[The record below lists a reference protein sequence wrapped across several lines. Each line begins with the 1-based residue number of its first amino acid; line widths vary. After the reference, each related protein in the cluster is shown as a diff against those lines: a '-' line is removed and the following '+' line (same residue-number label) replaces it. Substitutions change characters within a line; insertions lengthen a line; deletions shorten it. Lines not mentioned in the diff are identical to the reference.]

1 MVIVNPSAPVAGD
14 RNDHAME
21 STHWLPRIERLE
33 WLNTTPLEPDARYHY
48 YADAMR
54 LSSLSALLC
63 LIALPALAQNVK
75 IPLGLMGNSAGQA
88 HALTELA
95 NTLVRENPKLA
106 SDPAFLFRAQLL
118 TGTYQTALE
127 SLQTLR
133 APLADNPSARVAAR
147 YLEYVLYATA
157 LLEVREKR
165 IPFETAYRHAFDAV
179 VGPLSDRLAAIV
191 VNGLSFDNLSQAQ
204 QSLQRDLTQLKGK
217 HVVPASSAVE
227 LIRDYNER
235 EMYRVFASTSPA
247 LIEADDARRYL
258 IEKDLTLPV
267 EGATVCVMTVRP
279 KNSIHLP
286 TLLQFTIYNDAG
298 SLLREARRAASNGY
312 VGAIGLTR
320 GKGCSPDPIVPYEHD
335 GADAAALIDWIAAQ
349 PWSDG
354 QVGMYGGSY
363 SGFTPWATA
372 KYRPKAL
379 KAIMVGA
386 PNAPGIDAPTEGNVF
401 WNFMYP
407 WPFYTTNNKTLDN
420 PTYNDHVRWQR
431 LDHNWYAG
439 GRAYRDLD
447 KIEGTPNPVFDR
459 WTSHQ
464 SYDSYWQ
471 KLIPYQEDFAGID
484 IPVLETAGYYFGGPG
499 AAVYYLTQHYKYRP
513 DAHHYLII
521 GPYDHF
527 MGQRGT
533 ATPYGDTDILAGY
546 KLDSAALVDLTE
558 LRFRWFDY
566 ALKGKAKPAILADKI
581 NYQVTGAN
589 VWKHSPSIAAMAAGS
604 ARYYLSSENSGTA
617 HGLTST
623 PPAGGSIRQT
633 VDFANRDDVDAQTL
647 GGNVQD
653 ANLDTTNGIAF
664 VSEPL
669 AKSVEM
675 SGLFSGSID
684 FIANKKDF
692 DFQVSLY
699 ELTAEQQYI
708 QLAPYWSR
716 ASYVG
721 DLTTRQLL
729 TPEQRQTLDFRSMRL
744 MSRRIKA
751 GSRLVV
757 VLNILKEPGRQ
768 INYGTGGSVIDETIA
783 DAKVPLQITWF
794 ASSYIDFPVSAN

>member
-1 MVIVNPSAPVAGD
+1 M
-14 RNDHAME
+14 
-21 STHWLPRIERLE
+21 
-33 WLNTTPLEPDARYHY
+33 
-48 YADAMR
+48 
-54 LSSLSALLC
+54 C
-63 LIALPALAQNVK
+63 LIVTPALAQNVK
-75 IPLGLMGNSAGQA
+75 VPVGLMGNSTGQTRA
-88 HALTELA
+88 VNELA
-95 NTLVRENPKLA
+95 TAVARQDPKQA
-106 SDPAFLFRAQLL
+106 SNPAFLFRAQLVA
-118 TGTYQTALE
+118 GSYQDALE
-127 SLQTLR
+127 SLKKLR
-133 APLADNPSARVAAR
+133 APLAENPSARVAAR
-147 YLEYVLYATA
+147 YIEYVVYATA
-157 LLEVREKR
+157 LLEIREKK
-165 IPFETAYRHAFDAV
+165 IPFEAAYRHAFATV
-179 VGPLSDRLAAIV
+179 VQPLTDRLAAIV
-191 VNGLSFDNLSQAQ
+191 VNGLSFDNLSVAQ
-204 QSLQRDLTQLKGK
+204 QSLQSDLTQLKGK
-217 HVVPASSAVE
+217 RLVAVSGAVE
-227 LIRDYNER
+227 LIRDFNELD
-235 EMYRVFASTSPA
+235 MYRAFAATSPA

-258 IEKDLTLPV
+258 IQKDLSLPV
-267 EGATVCVMTVRP
+267 QGATLCVMTVRP
-279 KNSIHLP
+279 KNPAHLP
-286 TLLQFTIYNDAG
+286 TLLQFTIYNDPG

-354 QVGMYGGSY
+354 QVGMFGGSY

-386 PNAPGIDAPTEGNVF
+386 PNAPGIDAPMEGNVF

-420 PTYNDHVRWQR
+420 ATYNDHARWQR
-431 LDHNWYAG
+431 LDHNWYAS

-447 KIEGTPNPVFDR
+447 KIEGTANPGFDR
-459 WTSHQ
+459 WISHQ

-471 KLIPYQEDFAGID
+471 KLIPFQEDFAGID

-499 AAVYYLTQHYKYRP
+499 AAVYYLSQHYKYRP

-533 ATPYGDTDILAGY
+533 TTPYGDTDTLAGY
-546 KLDSAALVDLTE
+546 KLDPTALIDLTE
-558 LRFRWFDY
+558 LRYRWFDY
-566 ALKGKAKPAILADKI
+566 ALKGKAKPTILADKI

-589 VWKHSPSIAAMAAGS
+589 VWKHAPSIAAMATGS
-604 ARYYLSSENSGTA
+604 ARYYLSSESSGQTHLLA
-617 HGLTST
+617 AT
-623 PPAGGSIRQT
+623 PPPSGSIRQT
-633 VDFANRDDVDAQTL
+633 VEFANRDDVDVQAL

-653 ANLDTTNGIAF
+653 ANLDTTNGLAF

-669 AKSVEM
+669 SKAVEM
-675 SGLFSGSID
+675 SGLFSGSLD

-708 QLAPYWSR
+708 QLAPFWSR

-721 DLTTRQLL
+721 DLTARQLL

-744 MSRRIKA
+744 MSRKIKA

-768 INYGTGGSVIDETIA
+768 INYGTGGSVIDESIA

-794 ASSYIDFPVSAN
+794 PSSFIDFPVSGN

>member
-1 MVIVNPSAPVAGD
+1 MRFLS
-14 RNDHAME
+14 
-21 STHWLPRIERLE
+21 LP
-33 WLNTTPLEPDARYHY
+33 
-48 YADAMR
+48 
-54 LSSLSALLC
+54 ALLC
-63 LIALPALAQNVK
+63 LIATPALAQNVK
-75 IPLGLMGNSAGQA
+75 IPAGLTGNSVGQTRA
-88 HALTELA
+88 VNELA
-95 NTLVRENPKLA
+95 NAIVREDAKLA
-106 SDPAFLFRAQLL
+106 SDPAFLFRSQLL
-118 TGTYQTALE
+118 AGTYQAALANLE
-127 SLQTLR
+127 RLR
-133 APLADNPSARVAAR
+133 TPLADNPSARVAAR
-147 YLEYVLYATA
+147 YLEYVTYATA
-157 LLEVREKR
+157 LLEARDKK
-165 IPFETAYRHAFDAV
+165 IPFETAYRRAFAAV
-179 VGPLSDRLAAIV
+179 VEPLANRLAAIV

-204 QSLQRDLTQLKGK
+204 QALQHDLTQLKGK
-217 HVVPASSAVE
+217 HVITIASAAE
-227 LIRDYNER
+227 LVRDYSDR
-235 EMYRVFASTSPA
+235 EMYRAFAATSLA
-247 LIEADDARRYL
+247 LIDADDARRYL
-258 IEKDLTLPV
+258 IQKDLPLPV

-279 KNSIHLP
+279 KNSVRLP

-335 GADAAALIDWIAAQ
+335 GADAAALIDWIASQA
-349 PWSDG
+349 WSDG
-354 QVGMYGGSY
+354 QVGMFGGSY

-386 PNAPGIDAPTEGNVF
+386 PNAPGIDAPMEGNVF

-420 PTYNDHVRWQR
+420 ATYNDRARWQS

-459 WTSHQ
+459 WISHQ
-464 SYDSYWQ
+464 SYDGYWQ

-499 AAVYYLTQHYKYRP
+499 AAVYYLSQHYKYRP

-521 GPYDHF
+521 GPYDHL

-533 ATPYGDTDILAGY
+533 ATPYGDTEILAGY
-546 KLDSAALVDLTE
+546 KLDPSALIDLTE

-589 VWKHSPSIAAMAAGS
+589 IWKHAPSIAAMATGN
-604 ARYYLSSENSGTA
+604 ARYYLSSENSAQA
-617 HGLTST
+617 HLLVAT

-633 VDFANRDDVDAQTL
+633 VDFANRDDVDAQSL
-647 GGNVQD
+647 GGDVQD
-653 ANLDTTNGIAF
+653 ANLDTTNGLAF

-669 AKSVEM
+669 AKSLEM
-675 SGLFSGSID
+675 SGLFSGSLD

-692 DFQVSLY
+692 DFQVSLF

-708 QLAPYWSR
+708 QLAPFWSR

-721 DLTTRQLL
+721 DLTMRQLL
-729 TPEQRQTLDFRSMRL
+729 TPELRQTFDFRSMRL
-744 MSRRIKA
+744 MSRKIKA

-757 VLNILKEPGRQ
+757 VLNILKEPARQ
-768 INYGTGGSVIDETIA
+768 INYGTGGSVIDETVA

-794 ASSYIDFPVSAN
+794 PSSYIDFPVSAN